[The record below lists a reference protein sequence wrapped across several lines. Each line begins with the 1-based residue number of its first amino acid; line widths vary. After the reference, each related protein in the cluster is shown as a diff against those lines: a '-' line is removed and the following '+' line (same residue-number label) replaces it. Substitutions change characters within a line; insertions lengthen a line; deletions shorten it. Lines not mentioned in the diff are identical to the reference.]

1 MYRPPSKPYEGPAKA
16 PEPMPLLT
24 RQAYEEHQANK
35 PAGYVPPDK
44 RSAAPGTFEEA
55 FPTLGAAPKKPVSKW
70 GAPKP
75 VVAAEPAVA
84 TATAT
89 AAPAVVEPVTPAKPA
104 SIWGSSKIKDIISG
118 TVPVP
123 VLSTVEPAL
132 PKYAGARVRVID
144 VSTVESASRDLAK
157 YGDLS
162 GNEAFLD
169 NIRDRIAVENREHAL
184 LEEYHMLRQPDFK
197 RYHQLVN
204 KRLAEQKK
212 KRWIY
217 DQSSSEEEV
226 VVPEDDYSEMYPSD
240 DEGVDSEGN
249 EIVEGEQYEFR
260 R

>member
-1 MYRPPSKPYEGPAKA
+1 M
-16 PEPMPLLT
+16 PMLT
-24 RQAYEEHQANK
+24 RQAYETHQANK

-55 FPTLGAAPKKPVSKW
+55 FPTLGEAPKKPIAKW

-75 VVAAEPAVA
+75 AVAAPEVAAPEVAAPEVAATVA
-84 TATAT
+84 TA
-89 AAPAVVEPVTPAKPA
+89 EPTPAIKPT
-104 SIWGSSKIKDIISG
+104 SIWGSSKIKDMISG
-118 TVPVP
+118 TLAAPV
-123 VLSTVEPAL
+123 VSTVEHVL

-157 YGDLS
+157 YGDVS
-162 GNEAFLD
+162 GNTAFLD
-169 NIRDRIAVENREHAL
+169 NIRDRIAAETREQVL
-184 LEEYHMLRQPDFK
+184 LDEYYKLTLPDFT
-197 RYHQLVN
+197 RYHQLQ
-204 KRLAEQKK
+204 RQRIAEQKK
-212 KRWIY
+212 KRWIF

-249 EIVEGEQYEFR
+249 EIVEGNEYEFR